1 MTENSVVNSVVFS
14 RNQPLSWQRQNRQEH
29 RKWRV
34 NNFLKVTIIIIISV
48 VGVQHAVLIKQFL
61 IYYFLIDTPWLCFTN
76 LWIPRPHY
84 ENH

>member
-1 MTENSVVNSVVFS
+1 M
-14 RNQPLSWQRQNRQEH
+14 
-29 RKWRV
+29 